1 MAVLFNNP
9 GNIRAGQDYA
19 GELDDFYTA
28 ADGSKY
34 VKFNSKEMGLRA
46 LFVDLRSKINEFDG
60 DISKIITKYAPPSDN
75 NPTDKYIDYVK
86 SKVGSDIANVK
97 DLPKLVSAVINFE
110 NKPDVARQYT
120 SKDLLNTAFKLS
132 SVDMPKATT
141 LDEAKNIVGLT
152 TQNAT
157 TTETQE
163 VKNKSDDIDITAKP
177 NEKLPSI
184 LEERREAEIKKQR
197 DEELNILE
205 KRTAQSSSKINDP
218 IPQIIEN
225 RDTVIQKKIQ
235 QDNLNIIDRVDQQKA
250 ASQEN
255 DDLNIITSR
264 TEQNQTPDK
273 QQEGSSYIQKY
284 IRPSGRVPVGDP
296 EFRAFSIAEAERQQ
310 EEEAVDLGEFVSA
323 TIEEDWLHSY
333 IFAGKEEF
341 EPDMDLMRNGLT
353 QDQFTDL
360 TTDVPEEYHDYLED
374 IVSLPHAQEL
384 KKQIL
389 RRVENEKK
397 MQSWGWQG
405 DALRIGLNIA
415 DPFAAFA
422 TIATEGV
429 AAPLIWGQKASRIG
443 RIVRGAAAGMASSA
457 AIEGYIAT
465 QSQTRDAYDVLY
477 STAAAGLFGGA
488 IGSFN
493 FGKKIDPNDP
503 VVKAHQN
510 HLAAV
515 EDAQAQD
522 IANDV
527 RKKLVGDDA
536 SVGAAENPLSPSPL
550 MKPLRNGVDLDAD
563 DIEMQER
570 MFDKV
575 LGVTTHIDMT
585 GYLLASKNPF
595 FNRLGQ
601 ILGEDAVGA
610 RNGGTVNIQSTADI
624 LKTNI
629 MKGQFAEFYADYNI
643 QYKDWVKSTKTG
655 LFRKHRLSNR
665 REFGE
670 LVADAI
676 ENPNGEFHPAV
687 KNMAKTNARLY
698 AQLLDEAKAN
708 GVKGFENI
716 PKNLTYFTHRWNK
729 FKFQEMRQVHG
740 DKAVKRLLS
749 QGLVRGT
756 PDLSED
762 AADKLAEAMYSK
774 IRSDTAGLDSGFS
787 RLFTAESRET
797 LKDIMLEEKFGKI
810 DAKSGQFKEFSEADV
825 DSLLNLFKQ
834 KDTGLPSYAKG
845 RLKFDM
851 NTEIEWGNT
860 TLSLKSL
867 QERDAEQVFTM
878 YGNEMA
884 GRIALAKKGI
894 KSETDFVKEINK
906 GRAYAENEG
915 ISEDVFNKEAEVS
928 QIMYNMIIGR
938 RPNPQYDPNSTPM
951 KIVRLV
957 QDYNFLRLMGQVGWA
972 QFAELGNAYNVNGF
986 RAMLRAV
993 PEYKRM
999 LKRAADGKLEDP
1011 VLRDIEAFY
1020 GTGSDRMIQQMI
1032 NRLEYIEPTGQYDRR
1047 SLLNRAQVRTDQL
1060 KRLQAD
1066 VSGMA
1071 PITLMLERGTAR
1083 VVAQTIADLAFDN
1096 ASLTIKRLNSLGLG
1110 KQIVDGEE
1118 IDFGKI
1124 VFDAIKEHATLENS
1138 SIFKA
1143 KKLRELNLENWPS
1156 EAREAFGVALA
1167 RWTRRTIQQN
1177 DVGNLSRFMTKP
1189 WGQVIS
1195 QFRTFQIVSHSKQLL
1210 HNLSMNDTRAY
1221 LAMAFSSMTA
1231 GAAYFAQQNVKM
1243 IGMSDRERRKYKEKN
1258 LGKDFDEIMINVAK
1272 AGFSRSSWSA
1282 FIPSTVDTAA
1292 FFFADDP
1299 IFSYRTTGLG
1309 QDFLGGIPAVQAFNR
1324 GVTAVS
1330 GGTRVLSPFSDQ
1342 EATEGKARAIGSLL
1356 PFQNVTGIGNVHRY
1370 IAEQFPD
1377 K

>member
-1 MAVLFNNP
+1 MAEEK
-9 GNIRAGQDYA
+9 Q
-19 GELDDFYTA
+19 
-28 ADGSKY
+28 
-34 VKFNSKEMGLRA
+34 KF
-46 LFVDLRSKINEFDG
+46 
-60 DISKIITKYAPPSDN
+60 
-75 NPTDKYIDYVK
+75 
-86 SKVGSDIANVK
+86 
-97 DLPKLVSAVINFE
+97 
-110 NKPDVARQYT
+110 
-120 SKDLLNTAFKLS
+120 
-132 SVDMPKATT
+132 
-141 LDEAKNIVGLT
+141 
-152 TQNAT
+152 
-157 TTETQE
+157 
-163 VKNKSDDIDITAKP
+163 
-177 NEKLPSI
+177 
-184 LEERREAEIKKQR
+184 
-197 DEELNILE
+197 
-205 KRTAQSSSKINDP
+205 
-218 IPQIIEN
+218 
-225 RDTVIQKKIQ
+225 
-235 QDNLNIIDRVDQQKA
+235 
-250 ASQEN
+250 
-255 DDLNIITSR
+255 
-264 TEQNQTPDK
+264 
-273 QQEGSSYIQKY
+273 
-284 IRPSGRVPVGDP
+284 IRPSGRVPVGSP
-296 EFRAFSIAEAERQQ
+296 EFRAFSIAESERKA
-310 EEEAVDLGEFVSA
+310 EEEKVGFKEFVS
-323 TIEEDWLHSY
+323 TTMEEDYLHNY
-333 IFAGKEEF
+333 MFAGREEF
-341 EPDMDLMRNGLT
+341 EPDMKLLRDGLT
-353 QDQFTDL
+353 KDQFSSL
-360 TTDVPEEYHDYLED
+360 TKDIPEEYHDYLED
-374 IVSLPHAQEL
+374 IVSLPHAEAMR
-384 KKQIL
+384 KDIF
-389 RRVENEKK
+389 RRLDNEKK
-397 MQSWGWQG
+397 LSSWGWEG
-405 DALRIGLNIA
+405 AALRIGLNIG
-415 DPFAAFA
+415 DPGAIAV
-422 TIATEGV
+422 TLATEGV
-429 AAPLIWGQKASRIG
+429 AAPLIWSQKATRISRI
-443 RIVRGAAAGMASSA
+443 VKGAVAGMASNA
-457 AIEGYIAT
+457 AIDGYIAS

-493 FGKKIDPNDP
+493 FGKNRNPNDP

-515 EDAQAQD
+515 EKAQAED
-522 IANDV
+522 IARDAK
-527 RKKLVGDDA
+527 RELVDGDT
-536 SVGAAENPLSPSPL
+536 SVGAATNPLSPAPL
-550 MKPLRNGVDLDAD
+550 MGTLRNGVDLDAD
-563 DIEMQER
+563 DIEMQES
-570 MFDKV
+570 MFDRL
-575 LGVTTHIDMT
+575 LGVVPRIDMT
-585 GYLLASKNPF
+585 GYLLSSKNPF

-629 MKGQFAEFYADYNI
+629 MKGQFAEFYSDYKV
-643 QYKDWVKSTKTG
+643 QYKDWVTSTKTG
-655 LFRKHRLSNR
+655 LFRKQRLSNR

-670 LVADAI
+670 LIADAI

-687 KNMAKTNARLY
+687 KKMAKTNARLY

-708 GVKGFENI
+708 GVKGFESI

-729 FKFQEMRQVHG
+729 YKFQEMRQVHG
-740 DKAVKRLLS
+740 DIAVKRLLS
-749 QGLVRGT
+749 QGLARGT

-810 DAKSGQFKEFSEADV
+810 DAKSGQFKEFSEAEV
-825 DSLLNLFKQ
+825 DSLLDLFKQ

-906 GRAYAENEG
+906 GRAYGENEG

-938 RPNPQYDPNSTPM
+938 RPNPQYDPNSKPM

-986 RAMLRAV
+986 RSMLRAV
-993 PEYKRM
+993 PEYRKM
-999 LKRAADGKLEDP
+999 LKRGVDGKIEDP
-1011 VLRDIEAFY
+1011 VLRDIESFY

-1032 NRLEYIEPTGQYDRR
+1032 NRLDYIEPTGQIDQRAF
-1047 SLLNRAQVRTDQL
+1047 LNRLQVRTDQL
-1060 KRLQAD
+1060 KRIQAD

-1083 VVAQTIADLAFDN
+1083 VVAQTIADLAFKN
-1096 ASLTIKRLNSLGLG
+1096 ANLSMKRLNSLGLG

-1138 SIFKA
+1138 SIFQA

-1221 LAMAFSSMTA
+1221 LAMTFSAMTA
-1231 GAAYFAQQNVKM
+1231 GAAYLAQQNVKM
-1243 IGMSDRERRKYKEKN
+1243 IGMSDRERRKYKEKT
-1258 LGKDFDEIMINVAK
+1258 LGKDFDDVVITVAK

-1324 GVTAVS
+1324 GVNAVS
-1330 GGTRVLSPFSDQ
+1330 GSTRVLSPFSDQ
-1342 EATEGKARAIGSLL
+1342 EATEGKARAALSLL